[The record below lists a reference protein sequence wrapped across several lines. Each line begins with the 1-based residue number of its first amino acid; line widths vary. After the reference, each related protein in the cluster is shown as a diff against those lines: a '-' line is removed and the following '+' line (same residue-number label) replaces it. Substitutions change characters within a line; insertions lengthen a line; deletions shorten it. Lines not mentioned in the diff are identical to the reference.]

1 MSAKETFLKVWDRE
15 ARTTSR
21 VFKSFPP
28 DQLDVKPHERSRS
41 IRDLAWQ
48 CVGDERVI
56 AAILAKPVNDLRNAP
71 MAIPPPETMDEIV
84 SAYEEAHRAAYEK
97 LRQMS
102 EEEFSRTT
110 TAILRGGEWKTE
122 QPETLWSNLMD
133 EVHHRGQLTIYLRQA
148 GGKVPSIYGPSADE
162 AAAL

>member
-1 MSAKETFLKVWDRE
+1 MSAKETFLRVWDRE

-28 DQLDVKPHERSRS
+28 DHLDVKPHEGSRS
-41 IRDLAWQ
+41 IRELAWQ
-48 CVGDERVI
+48 CVADERVI
-56 AAILAKPVNDLRNAP
+56 AAILESPVNDLRDVP
-71 MAIPPPETMDEIV
+71 MQVRPPETMGEII
-84 SAYEEAHRAAYEK
+84 SAYEEAHRAAAEK

-110 TAILRGGEWKTE
+110 TALLHGGEWKTE